1 MKKNDGNV
9 LYQKKM
15 KKRKKHHCELQHR
28 LLIFKLKNVC
38 IKNILNVL
46 IYNKKRSSYEEKTL
60 MTLSIKSKDFVKL
73 L

>member
-1 MKKNDGNV
+1 MKK
-9 LYQKKM
+9 Q
-15 KKRKKHHCELQHR
+15 KKHHCELQHR
-28 LLIFKLKNVC
+28 FLILKLKNVC

-60 MTLSIKSKDFVKL
+60 MTLTIKSKDFVKL